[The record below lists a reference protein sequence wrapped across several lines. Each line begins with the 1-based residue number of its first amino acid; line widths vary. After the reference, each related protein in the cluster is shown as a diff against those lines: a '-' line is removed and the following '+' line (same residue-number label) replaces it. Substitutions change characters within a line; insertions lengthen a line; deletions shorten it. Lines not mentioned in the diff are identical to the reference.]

1 MTGLRPVAASMGRG
15 AAAALVGGLAFGAAM
30 IELGMLTS
38 VASLIQAEAP
48 IIGFVV
54 HMAVAALIGTGFGLT
69 VCYHRPRTGETLY
82 WGLIYGA
89 LWWFLGP
96 LTLMPLWL
104 TGELAWSIAR
114 AQGAL
119 PSLLGHLG
127 FGVVTALAFVAIS
140 RDTDRASPR
149 ALRGP
154 LVRGGVA
161 GLSAAWLT
169 GSALAAQGALSA
181 LSADSWL
188 GVPGSGWALALIIGL
203 LAGMGFALLH
213 GRPREGSGV
222 GIVRGALY
230 GFVLWGV
237 LPMTL
242 LPILQGEGLAWTL
255 TDARSAFPGLIG
267 YLFLGALL
275 GLVHHGLTT
284 LARFLFGTNPADPH
298 EEGLGT
304 SALRALGRG
313 AWAGILGGLAF
324 TLVML
329 QTGVL
334 PSVAGLVG
342 ASSGVAGFVVH
353 LAIAILIGASY
364 GLLFRGRSYDRG
376 SALGWGLSYGFVWW
390 VLGALTLMPVF
401 LGVAPDWSAARAAEL
416 ASSLVGHLAYGAA
429 LGLTY
434 YAREARQEPW
444 WMPRSEVEARRVRFR
459 QAQVLTSAP
468 ALWTLL
474 VVLAL
479 LLPLLLSPAAGS
491 P

>member
-1 MTGLRPVAASMGRG
+1 MTAFRPVAASMGRG
-15 AAAALVGGLAFGAAM
+15 ALAGLVGGLAFGAAM

-48 IIGFVV
+48 YVGFLV
-54 HMAVAALIGTGFGLT
+54 HLAVAALIGAGFGLT
-69 VCYHRPRTGETLY
+69 ICYHRPRAGETLY

-89 LWWFLGP
+89 LWWVLGP

-104 TGELAWSIAR
+104 TGQPGWSMAE

-140 RDTDRASPR
+140 RDTDRPSSS

-154 LVRGGVA
+154 LIRGGVA
-161 GLSAAWLT
+161 GLIAAWLT
-169 GSALAAQGALSA
+169 GSALAAQDALSA
-181 LSADSWL
+181 LSGGSLL

-203 LAGMGFALLH
+203 LAGIGFALLH

-230 GFVLWGV
+230 GFVLWGL

-242 LPILQGEGLAWTL
+242 FPVLQGEGLTWAL
-255 TDARSAFPGLIG
+255 ADARSAFPGLIG

-275 GLVHHGLTT
+275 GLLHHVLTT
-284 LARFLFGTNPADPH
+284 LARFLFGTALTDPH

-313 AWAGILGGLAF
+313 AWAGIPGGLVF

-334 PSVAGLVG
+334 TSVAGLVG

-353 LAIAILIGASY
+353 LLIAILIGASY

-390 VLGALTLMPVF
+390 VLGALTLMPVL
-401 LGVAPDWSAARAAEL
+401 LGTAPDWTAARAAEL
-416 ASSLVGHLAYGAA
+416 TSSLMGHLAYGAA
-429 LGLTY
+429 LGLSF

-479 LLPLLLSPAAGS
+479 LMPLLLSPAAGS